1 MNRLFDDEFC
11 LRSERM
17 NPFSKSRL
25 QKNYGGGDIGLVG
38 SAAIYAA
45 SAIASW
51 AQALLVPGIQAAA
64 NLQLMSR
71 QKSDYDKITAVQ
83 RSFLST
89 AIANYISG
97 VDALL
102 PEFQN
107 ALPSVPQAAQYIP
120 VDACCVQG
128 ATIECNIS
136 HVERAAAWAVASDH
150 HKNQHAIVRATVF
163 DPNFLTNMAI
173 TSDQVLAALRGILP
187 IGDVVDVVSD
197 AAERAAMTGRIGN
210 SRKSTLRDLG
220 LSKMRMQ
227 ALGREELRRHHA
239 FVASSISS
247 IGRVANI
254 DDMMQTPQQR
264 IALALTQAQLIQNS
278 LQNLY
283 NRNAQK
289 EPYLLAQLQTKLQK
303 VITKLQF
310 EANKATLTNTFVPN
324 YAAIL
329 QPAIRS
335 VAGAIGDRIDPAMQ
349 NQFYGPP
356 GAQQGFSTQQASQ
369 PGGANYDPASSARAS
384 DRPDNIFKDYGI

>member
-1 MNRLFDDEFC
+1 MNRYFDDEFS
-11 LRSERM
+11 LRSHRL
-17 NPFSKSRL
+17 NPFAPKVL

-45 SAIASW
+45 SAVVSW
-51 AQALLVPGIQAAA
+51 ASSLLMPAAQAAA
-64 NLQLMSR
+64 NLTLMSR

-83 RSFLST
+83 RTFLST
-89 AIANYISG
+89 AISNYIASI
-97 VDALL
+97 DALI
-102 PEFQN
+102 PDFQN
-107 ALPSVPQAAQYIP
+107 ALPSVPMAAQYTP

-136 HVERAAAWAVASDH
+136 HVERAAVWAQSVNHYKD
-150 HKNQHAIVRATVF
+150 QQAIVRATIF
-163 DPNFLTNMAI
+163 DPNFLTNMSMV
-173 TSDQVLAALRGILP
+173 SDQICDALRGILP
-187 IGDVVDVVSD
+187 IGDVIDVLSD
-197 AAERAAMTGRIGN
+197 NAERAALSGRIG
-210 SRKSTLRDLG
+210 STRKSTLRDLG

-227 ALGREELRRHHA
+227 SVGREELRRQHA
-239 FVASSISS
+239 FVATSISS

-254 DDMMQTPQQR
+254 EDLMQTPSQR

-310 EANKATLTNTFVPN
+310 EANKATLVNTFVPN

-329 QPAIRS
+329 QPAVRS
-335 VAGAIGDRIDPAMQ
+335 VAAAIGDRVDPASQ
-349 NQFYGPP
+349 NHYYGPP

-369 PGGANYDPASSARAS
+369 PGGSNYDTYSGRSASE
-384 DRPDNIFKDYGI
+384 RPDTSYFGSTF